1 MSMNLDG
8 ERLAE
13 EVARAL
19 GAQIAALTIENA
31 RLAAALNQ
39 LTERDNAEAD
49 DGSDQ
54 AEATRTLGM

>member
-1 MSMNLDG
+1 MNLDG

-39 LTERDNAEAD
+39 LTEREGAEAG

-54 AEATRTLGM
+54 AKAPPTLKV